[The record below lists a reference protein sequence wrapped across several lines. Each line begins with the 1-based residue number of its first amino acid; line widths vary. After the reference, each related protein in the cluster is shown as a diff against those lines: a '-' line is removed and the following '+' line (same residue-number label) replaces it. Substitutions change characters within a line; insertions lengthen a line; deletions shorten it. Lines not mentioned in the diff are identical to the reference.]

1 MVSLADVD
9 HTAELLAEVCRMV
22 DGKTDFTTR

>member
-1 MVSLADVD
+1 MVSLDDVD

-22 DGKTDFTTR
+22 DDQTDFSAR